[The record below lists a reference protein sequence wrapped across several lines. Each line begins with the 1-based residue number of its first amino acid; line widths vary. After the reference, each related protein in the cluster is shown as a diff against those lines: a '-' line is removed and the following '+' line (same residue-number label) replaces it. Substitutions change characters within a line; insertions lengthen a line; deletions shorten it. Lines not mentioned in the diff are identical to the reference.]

1 MKIDLQ
7 EETESK
13 DVIHSLKVMRMLS
26 QSENLNKNKFII
38 MSLDKTNLYSFSYVF
53 M

>member
-13 DVIHSLKVMRMLS
+13 DVIHSFKAMHMLS
-26 QSENLNKNKFII
+26 QSKNLNENKLII
-38 MSLDKTNLYSFSYVF
+38 MSLDKTNSYSFSYVLI
-53 M
+53 